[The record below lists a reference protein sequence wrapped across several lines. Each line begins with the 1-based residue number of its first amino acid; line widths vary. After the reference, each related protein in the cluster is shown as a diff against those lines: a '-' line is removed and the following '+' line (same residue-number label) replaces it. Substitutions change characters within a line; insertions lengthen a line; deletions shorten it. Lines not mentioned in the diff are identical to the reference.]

1 MVVEK
6 IFENYQIFFNNSQI
20 SPQWKRVTLHVSKL
34 EFYSPKNV
42 LCQVLLKSTYLCWIK
57 RRKSYY
63 EKNNYGQTG
72 ESRTKNDQR
81 TFFSLF
87 HIYDITYWSHQTL
100 EAYNH
105 KNVYCYTPLHF
116 RIFLRLLSIYLFL
129 SDSILLIF

>member
-6 IFENYQIFFNNSQI
+6 IFENYQKFFNNSQI

-116 RIFLRLLSIYLFL
+116 KQSYIACTKWHLL
-129 SDSILLIF
+129 